1 MADTPFPDFL
11 HALLRGDAQAAAEWE
26 RRYAPYLRRLASR
39 RLTTSGLRPAADS
52 VDLCQVVL
60 LKVLAAL
67 QAGRYLNVPTAEE
80 FRRLL
85 TRIAQNAL
93 NDLQRNESRGRRGSA
108 AAGERSPVQGG
119 MDPLDPGSSP
129 SQHVAREEMVRR
141 FYDGLGP
148 EMRQVHDWRRAGWT
162 WGQIG
167 KALGKGANAIRMA
180 YRRERAEAARRLGLA
195 ESEDDGGPKQ

>member
-1 MADTPFPDFL
+1 
-11 HALLRGDAQAAAEWE
+11 
-26 RRYAPYLRRLASR
+26 
-39 RLTTSGLRPAADS
+39 
-52 VDLCQVVL
+52 VVL

-67 QAGRYLNVPTAEE
+67 QAGRYLDVQTAED
-80 FRRLL
+80 FRKLL
-85 TRIAQNAL
+85 TRIAHNAL
-93 NDLQRNESRGRRGSA
+93 HDLQRKEGRGRRGSA
-108 AAGERSPVQGG
+108 SAGARTPGQEG
-119 MDPLDPGSSP
+119 MDVLDPGSSP

-167 KALGKGANAIRMA
+167 KALGKGANAIRMG

-195 ESEDDGGPKQ
+195 ESEDNGGPTP